1 MDSRPTGKAAPHAAS
16 IRGSRSYLASSW
28 CHAHHIIAWQDGGP
42 TVLDNLVLLCG
53 YHHRLVHRGEW
64 AIVMADDGHPDFLA
78 ATWID
83 PDRRPLRNRAPEVVL
98 N

>member
-1 MDSRPTGKAAPHAAS
+1 MRPPP
-16 IRGSRSYLASSW
+16 IVVPR
-28 CHAHHIIAWQDGGP
+28 HHIIAWQDGGP

-53 YHHRLVHRGEW
+53 YHHRLMHRGDW
-64 AIVMADDGHPDFLA
+64 AIVMADDGHPDFLPPA
-78 ATWID
+78 WID